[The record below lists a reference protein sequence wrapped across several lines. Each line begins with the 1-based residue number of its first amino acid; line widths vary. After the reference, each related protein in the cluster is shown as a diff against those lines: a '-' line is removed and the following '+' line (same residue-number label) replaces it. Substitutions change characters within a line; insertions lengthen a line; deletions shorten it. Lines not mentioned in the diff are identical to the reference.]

1 MKKVT
6 KVIFLMLMLSIQKI
20 CTIYTNSMETSFL
33 LEIKKLEIT
42 EKIVTNLQDK
52 TDYVAYIINLK
63 QVLNY
68 G

>member
-33 LEIKKLEIT
+33 LEIKKLEKT
-42 EKIVTNLQDK
+42 EKVVTNLQDK

>member
-1 MKKVT
+1 MYN
-6 KVIFLMLMLSIQKI
+6 
-20 CTIYTNSMETSFL
+20 IYKFHGDLSFL
-33 LEIKKLEIT
+33 LEIKKLEKT

>member
-6 KVIFLMLMLSIQKI
+6 KAILLMLMLSIQKI

-33 LEIKKLEIT
+33 LEIKKLEKT

>member
-20 CTIYTNSMETSFL
+20 YTIYTNSMETSFL
-33 LEIKKLEIT
+33 LEIKKLEKT
-42 EKIVTNLQDK
+42 EKIVTYLQDK

>member
-6 KVIFLMLMLSIQKI
+6 KVILLMLMLSIQKI

-33 LEIKKLEIT
+33 LEIKKLEKT

>member
-33 LEIKKLEIT
+33 LEIKKLEKT

>member
-1 MKKVT
+1 MYN
-6 KVIFLMLMLSIQKI
+6 
-20 CTIYTNSMETSFL
+20 IYKFHGDLSFL
-33 LEIKKLEIT
+33 PEIKKLEKA

>member
-20 CTIYTNSMETSFL
+20 YTIYTNSMETSFL
-33 LEIKKLEIT
+33 LEIKKLEKT